1 MAAQSF
7 KNYVVR
13 YNLTVDP
20 GAAIKSIETLR
31 TAADKAWAPL
41 DGVARALE
49 TISAHFT
56 RLKQASSFE
65 FKPAV
70 NLSVFKKQCGEMEA
84 VAKQTA
90 ERISAI
96 LNGSLTAAPLGKA
109 TKPSTKGGEK
119 KRKNTITRTVDQL
132 KKERDDIRKSLKVF
146 GPGAASRENTKAYK
160 NILSRYE
167 KDIASLRAIQEK
179 RKVLAQINKDIAAA
193 NKSKSKSITK
203 KIGKSTVA
211 TIVKGAEESVKKGG
225 GTSAN
230 ILKSFN
236 AALSGLVGKQ
246 SVKIPVSIVVPEG
259 IKGQLAAAIK
269 RMEAGITV
277 NIPVKAVPVQSGKQ
291 SGNAANG
298 LSKKD
303 NRLLTTLQ
311 NRVAANEAKRETAKG
326 AVKGGLTTSINRD
339 KAKIN
344 ALLSKGGVS
353 SGQPRGAIAEAMTR
367 VQGLANTK
375 PIRLSTVFVP
385 DGQAGFGLSMDI
397 FKLQELANTKP
408 IKISTVL
415 VPNGQAG
422 FGLRMDIFKL
432 QELANLT
439 PVRIPVVGT
448 PVTATGKAAA
458 TGAVQKNVKV
468 AGTTGLQPL
477 PANANNTKP
486 TKTITP
492 GISAANIN
500 KKAEALTK
508 LNAVLSK
515 LPPSLDRSYT
525 IKLSVTG
532 VDRKIAQ
539 LERLIPLLSKLP
551 ADMSKIYNV
560 SATGNIGNTGNNGTA
575 SQSRSSYISASGFG
589 NRAVITPRNARRVSM
604 NSLGYQIFGNT
615 SFGARTPMFLDMM
628 KGMGV
633 MTGVGAAMSTISN
646 AFSHAAEYQNTMLTA
661 QAILKENYKGTNFYG
676 DFDEMTEI
684 VRDVAKRTKF
694 TAPQAADA
702 ARFMAMAGLNIPMIN
717 AAISPIADVAV
728 IGDNDLGEVA
738 DKMTNIMTAFNLKP
752 QNMRH
757 LADAL
762 TKTFTS
768 TNTDMM
774 MLAESM
780 QYAAPMA
787 HLAGANVEE
796 ALAMIGI
803 MGNAGIQGSMAGTT
817 LRMMYQNIIK
827 PNKNQAKMWA
837 KLGIKTTDE
846 NGHTRNIIDVLSDL
860 RGKLSFKDAKDI
872 EGNWKD
878 EGTPVA
884 KAVSELFR
892 VTASAG
898 AGTLLENLDKVK
910 ALAEANRTVTS
921 LSESVSQVK
930 QNDVKGMWAKLTS
943 AFTDAVVSEFES
955 SESVIKKYLGSITE
969 YLKSEEFKKTL
980 HDIFELVTALA
991 DIMGKVA
998 NIWKFMVNSLGGMY
1012 TWVLQAQFLF
1022 HQLSFIA
1029 TPFRQLWQVG
1039 AKTRGAL
1046 HGVSGMG
1053 GLGLAGFGGMAAAS
1067 TVGAGG
1073 VGSRLG
1079 KYYALPATGAIA
1091 LRDGLTARGIYGG
1104 ISHPFTESGLVRA
1117 GGSYQSVGLRKPWAS
1132 SQTIMPFMP
1141 FLPPHT
1147 SSANAMR
1154 ASTAMRASS
1163 LRFTNPLVQSSAGF
1177 RASIAGIGKKR
1188 LNKLQASIIA
1198 RQNEAMATSASIAM
1212 QRGRNAY
1219 ALDALILAS
1228 GLAGTQYRYYAGPHG
1243 RAFASQ
1249 AHLIR
1254 PMAVQPFGKFNYN
1267 SPSAV
1272 LHGGMPQVR
1281 FAREYDKR
1289 AKAFERGANALR
1301 RSGASM
1307 ERIELAQK
1315 RAEAYA
1321 RAAQQATP
1329 KRPQRLGWQTALL
1342 RERAERIYTA
1352 RGRFGANFGKLTS
1365 WGMAGMN
1372 AAAIGSFLKSKT
1384 LSLAGFGGKAAG
1396 LLLNPL
1402 TLAGA
1407 ALGIPLMVSISRSLK
1422 ASETR
1427 NATHASIVQNA
1438 KNTQE
1443 LLRTSTSGF
1452 SLADALSGIKE
1463 INVNTASIN
1472 VDKQTQTPN
1481 AVPLSA
1487 KEEYAQILNL
1497 IGGTPKKGGSVGR
1510 MGDILVTD
1518 DWKGLNEAYDAMAA
1532 PMSKYISS
1540 IETGRR
1546 GLALAQK
1553 DERTRARDIM
1563 KGLIGQQALESPEFA
1578 SAKNKISDIYTEFG
1592 NLPKEEQAQK
1602 YYAMRSEVMSIL
1614 NQYNPSGM
1622 NLPQITTHNYL
1633 KAKTASP
1640 TSFYEYY
1647 ETIHNALEEFYEN
1660 SPAIKAI
1667 EAMQGLSADAEDWW
1681 KRIGDII
1688 SGIPMSGLSDSQGKS
1703 VSVTV
1708 PIEEGRFR
1716 FDKFLRILNDNN
1728 VTLVDATSE
1737 YMEWLEKAYDSMFN
1751 NPLLKELIGNLS
1763 KDDFLS
1769 HFRNVNYGVW
1779 SYIQPWAGY
1788 RANIPAANT
1797 DKDKEGT
1804 GELLKRPSQT
1814 PIKLG
1819 YPKQDGYS
1827 SKYSFSSRANGG
1839 TANVN
1844 ISSMTINTNGANNEA
1859 IAQNAGEQFYE
1870 VLLNALNNNA

>member
-56 RLKQASSFE
+56 KLKQASSFE

-146 GPGAASRENTKAYK
+146 GPGAVSRENTKAYK

-179 RKVLAQINKDIAAA
+179 RKVLAQINNDIAAA

-353 SGQPRGAIAEAMTR
+353 SGQPRGAITEAMTR

-458 TGAVQKNVKV
+458 TGAVQKNVKM

-477 PANANNTKP
+477 PANANNAKP

-500 KKAEALTK
+500 NKAEALIK
-508 LNAVLSK
+508 LNAALSK

-532 VDRKIAQ
+532 VERKIAQ

-589 NRAVITPRNARRVSM
+589 NRSVITPRNARKVSM

-676 DFDEMTEI
+676 DFNEMTGI

-943 AFTDAVVSEFES
+943 AFTDAVVTEFES
-955 SESVIKKYLGSITE
+955 SDGVIKKYLGDITK
-969 YLKSEEFKKTL
+969 YLASDEFKGTL
-980 HDIFELVTALA
+980 HEIFNLVVSLA
-991 DIMGKVA
+991 KVMGQVA
-998 NIWKFMVNSLGGMY
+998 KIWRFLISNFGGLY
-1012 TWVLQAQFLF
+1012 KYILQAQFF
-1022 HQLSFIA
+1022 VHQVAFLL
-1029 TPFRQLWQVG
+1029 TPFRQLFQLG
-1039 AKTRGAL
+1039 ART
-1046 HGVSGMG
+1046 
-1053 GLGLAGFGGMAAAS
+1053 AGFLGIGGAIGGTATASASFAGAAPMAIAAAS
-1067 TVGAGG
+1067 GYVPG
-1073 VGSRLG
+1073 VGRALMGNTASGYYLKGLNMAG
-1079 KYYALPATGAIA
+1079 KNAIHTGI
-1091 LRDGLTARGIYGG
+1091 RMGG
-1104 ISHPFTESGLVRA
+1104 REIL
-1117 GGSYQSVGLRKPWAS
+1117 
-1132 SQTIMPFMP
+1132 
-1141 FLPPHT
+1141 
-1147 SSANAMR
+1147 
-1154 ASTAMRASS
+1154 STA
-1163 LRFTNPLVQSSAGF
+1163 
-1177 RASIAGIGKKR
+1177 
-1188 LNKLQASIIA
+1188 
-1198 RQNEAMATSASIAM
+1198 
-1212 QRGRNAY
+1212 
-1219 ALDALILAS
+1219 ALDALILRRQLAVTAAGYRINDAVIKRIENRGGFWNMAYTNPQKAAS
-1228 GLAGTQYRYYAGPHG
+1228 HAMMPR
-1243 RAFASQ
+1243 RDASIAKQMAQIAVMQ
-1249 AHLIR
+1249 AALDKAR
-1254 PMAVQPFGKFNYN
+1254 NAV
-1267 SPSAV
+1267 A
-1272 LHGGMPQVR
+1272 
-1281 FAREYDKR
+1281 
-1289 AKAFERGANALR
+1289 ERGAER
-1301 RSGASM
+1301 RSTRFLRADTINRARQMG
-1307 ERIELAQK
+1307 RISQWRGYGLAMSSGVRQ
-1315 RAEAYA
+1315 
-1321 RAAQQATP
+1321 AATWVP
-1329 KRPQRLGWQTALL
+1329 SFVGISALQN
-1342 RERAERIYTA
+1342 
-1352 RGRFGANFGKLTS
+1352 GLTS
-1365 WGMAGMN
+1365 T
-1372 AAAIGSFLKSKT
+1372 IRIL
-1384 LSLAGFGGKAAG
+1384 GKCLGA
-1396 LLLNPL
+1396 LVNPL
-1402 TLAGA
+1402 TLTAAAVGGVLLAFNKMGKNIEEANRRFNAQNKRDIAVTGGVAASLGGRTTNEVINDRNKIGAGPLQLGLIKPLGQTEAPSRYSLNPMLRNTRGVSSIFRNADANDFIPYATQLLSDMSPMVYGKRVPHYKVAGLYERTNAASGSYKSFVDKEALQKDAVKAALMLVGATSPEAKSASSSIIAMLQDWEKITDKGQSAVMFQQIMENARQAAAKFNPAGRNLAHFSDTYSVNEIGSMRYGKAMTSWEAQQGAYEAVMDITNPNSPLYGRWAAINELRNGVEVGTQQWYDNVAKIAGA
-1407 ALGIPLMVSISRSLK
+1407 MQMQVVDKSGNVRDLLLQFDNSKITWEAFKSRMEALNIQVDDDIATYQGIIVQAYQNMKNMVDKAGTGMVSVEQFVNNNGIKLPKGWTLTMTQQQLSSWQQKVITNWESNDPAFK
-1422 ASETR
+1422 AIR
-1427 NATHASIVQNA
+1427 A
-1438 KNTQE
+1438 KYGTQE
-1443 LLRTSTSGF
+1443 AFVKSTNGVKTGWGPWANDNRPTDREVEDVENAIIKRRLNETQKGKGGGNKDQAYAIPQTINQKPYSGANYMPQSRTSSG
-1452 SLADALSGIKE
+1452 
-1463 INVNTASIN
+1463 N
-1472 VDKQTQTPN
+1472 
-1481 AVPLSA
+1481 
-1487 KEEYAQILNL
+1487 
-1497 IGGTPKKGGSVGR
+1497 
-1510 MGDILVTD
+1510 
-1518 DWKGLNEAYDAMAA
+1518 
-1532 PMSKYISS
+1532 
-1540 IETGRR
+1540 
-1546 GLALAQK
+1546 
-1553 DERTRARDIM
+1553 
-1563 KGLIGQQALESPEFA
+1563 
-1578 SAKNKISDIYTEFG
+1578 
-1592 NLPKEEQAQK
+1592 
-1602 YYAMRSEVMSIL
+1602 
-1614 NQYNPSGM
+1614 
-1622 NLPQITTHNYL
+1622 
-1633 KAKTASP
+1633 
-1640 TSFYEYY
+1640 
-1647 ETIHNALEEFYEN
+1647 
-1660 SPAIKAI
+1660 
-1667 EAMQGLSADAEDWW
+1667 
-1681 KRIGDII
+1681 
-1688 SGIPMSGLSDSQGKS
+1688 
-1703 VSVTV
+1703 
-1708 PIEEGRFR
+1708 
-1716 FDKFLRILNDNN
+1716 
-1728 VTLVDATSE
+1728 
-1737 YMEWLEKAYDSMFN
+1737 
-1751 NPLLKELIGNLS
+1751 
-1763 KDDFLS
+1763 
-1769 HFRNVNYGVW
+1769 GV
-1779 SYIQPWAGY
+1779 
-1788 RANIPAANT
+1788 
-1797 DKDKEGT
+1797 
-1804 GELLKRPSQT
+1804 
-1814 PIKLG
+1814 
-1819 YPKQDGYS
+1819 
-1827 SKYSFSSRANGG
+1827 
-1839 TANVN
+1839 NVN
-1844 ISSMTINTNGANNEA
+1844 IDMNNWSVGNDANTRE
-1859 IAQNAGEQFYE
+1859 IAQVVQDAVVNAMTVAIG
-1870 VLLNALNNNA
+1870 

>member
-1 MAAQSF
+1 MAANSF
-7 KNYVVR
+7 KNYLVR
-13 YNLTVDP
+13 YDVAVNIENSVRNIDALKASIESFVGPAENLAKSLATVSGAIKKVKENATIKLEISSNISGFQAQLNALVKLAREKGAEASKAYQQALNGAVTGK
-20 GAAIKSIETLR
+20 GAAASAASKAVKRDLKAMLNERKYIEDELKKFEKTIFHRPGTEAAKKRGLKETVIRGNSDAERKLIRSLQDRLAAVSKEMESSKISTAPVTIAKPKSAPKAAS
-31 TAADKAWAPL
+31 TAAATL
-41 DGVARALE
+41 
-49 TISAHFT
+49 
-56 RLKQASSFE
+56 
-65 FKPAV
+65 V
-70 NLSVFKKQCGEMEA
+70 NQ
-84 VAKQTA
+84 
-90 ERISAI
+90 
-96 LNGSLTAAPLGKA
+96 
-109 TKPSTKGGEK
+109 
-119 KRKNTITRTVDQL
+119 
-132 KKERDDIRKSLKVF
+132 F
-146 GPGAASRENTKAYK
+146 GPKW
-160 NILSRYE
+160 I
-167 KDIASLRAIQEK
+167 KDTFGSKKSATLK
-179 RKVLAQINKDIAAA
+179 LQINKSDAD
-193 NKSKSKSITK
+193 K
-203 KIGKSTVA
+203 KLADFSAQLKNLQKLGI
-211 TIVKGAEESVKKGG
+211 ISV
-225 GTSAN
+225 TPAMN
-230 ILKSFN
+230 
-236 AALSGLVGKQ
+236 
-246 SVKIPVSIVVPEG
+246 
-259 IKGQLAAAIK
+259 
-269 RMEAGITV
+269 MEAHAIA
-277 NIPVKAVPVQSGKQ
+277 KAKLEELVVMA
-291 SGNAANG
+291 NAIRTS
-298 LSKKD
+298 LSNPFAPLAGQKS
-303 NRLLTTLQ
+303 LTKAESQQLTALQ
-311 NRVAANEAKRETAKG
+311 NRVAANEIKRGSAKG
-326 AVKGGLTTSINRD
+326 SAKGGLTTSINRD
-339 KAKIN
+339 KAKIS
-344 ALLSKGGVS
+344 ALLAKSGGAAASAVGQAN
-353 SGQPRGAIAEAMTR
+353 SGLNAT
-367 VQGLANTK
+367 LAKMQQVADTK
-375 PIRLSTVFVP
+375 PIR
-385 DGQAGFGLSMDI
+385 
-397 FKLQELANTKP
+397 
-408 IKISTVL
+408 ISTVL
-415 VPNGQAG
+415 IPNGQAG

-432 QELANLT
+432 QELANTT
-439 PVRIPVVGT
+439 PVRIPVVAA
-448 PVTATGKAAA
+448 PVTGGKA
-458 TGAVQKNVKV
+458 GGGVQKNIKSK
-468 AGTTGLQPL
+468 GTTGIQPL
-477 PANANNTKP
+477 PVNEKNVKGTKA
-486 TKTITP
+486 ILS
-492 GISAANIN
+492 GISAANVT
-500 KKAEALTK
+500 KKTEALAR
-508 LNAVLSK
+508 LNSVLAQM
-515 LPPSLDRSYT
+515 PPSLDRNYT

-532 VDRKIAQ
+532 IDRKVAQ
-539 LERLIPLLSKLP
+539 LERLIPLLSQLP
-551 ADMSKIYNV
+551 ANV
-560 SATGNIGNTGNNGTA
+560 SRNYSIAANGKVGTTGALGSTA
-575 SQSRSSYISASGFG
+575 PTVSTTPSRNAYISASGYG
-589 NRAVITPRNARRVSM
+589 NRAIITPRNARKVSM
-604 NSLGYQIFGNT
+604 NSLGYHLFGNT

-646 AFSHAAEYQNTMLTA
+646 AFTNAAEYQNTMLTA
-661 QAILKENYKGTNFYG
+661 RAILGENYKGD
-676 DFDEMTEI
+676 DFSRDFKEMTEI
-684 VRDVAKRTKF
+684 VRNVAKQTKF

-762 TKTFTS
+762 AKTFTS

-787 HLAGANVEE
+787 HLAGADVEE

-837 KLGIKTTDE
+837 KLGINTTDE
-846 NGHTRNIIDVLSDL
+846 NGHTRNIIDILSDL

-910 ALAEANRTVTS
+910 ALVAANQTVTG

-955 SESVIKKYLGSITE
+955 SEGVIKKYLSNITE
-969 YLKSEEFKKTL
+969 YLKSDDFKKTL

-1039 AKTRGAL
+1039 TKTRGAL
-1046 HGVSGMG
+1046 HGVGGIG
-1053 GLGLAGFGGMAAAS
+1053 GLGLAGFGGMAAA
-1067 TVGAGG
+1067 GASGTG
-1073 VGSRLG
+1073 TAARLG
-1079 KYYALPATGAIA
+1079 RYYALPATGAIA

-1243 RAFASQ
+1243 RTFASQ

-1329 KRPQRLGWQTALL
+1329 KRPQRLSWQTALL

-1497 IGGTPKKGGSVGR
+1497 IGGTPKKGGLGR
-1510 MGDILVTD
+1510 AGDILVTD
-1518 DWKGLNEAYDAMAA
+1518 NWKGLNEAYDAMAA

-1769 HFRNVNYGVW
+1769 HFRNINYGVW

-1788 RANIPAANT
+1788 RANVPAANT